1 MAVSLYLAVR
11 AVDAQPMPLAA
22 RVLLW
27 LAYTIAQGSVCTGI
41 WVVSHEC
48 GHGAFSDYPLVNDS
62 VGYVFHSALLVPYF
76 SWKFSHARHHAGTG
90 SLERDE
96 VFVPPTRE
104 QHEADGPPSSAL
116 GRAALLVGTLL
127 IGWPLYLVKN
137 AGSRKYAGRHA
148 DHFWPWSPVFRS
160 GRERA
165 LVALSDVGL
174 LATAAVLHRAVAASS
189 LSWVART
196 YFAPY
201 LVVNGFLVLI
211 TLLQHTHPA
220 LPHFA
225 GAEWEWL
232 RGACSTVDR
241 DYGFV
246 LNVLHHHIADTHVCH
261 HLFSGMPH
269 YHAQEA
275 TAALRGVLG
284 RYYCRDDRNIFVA
297 MWADWRRCTFV
308 DADAGANKDVLWFV
322 SG

>member
-1 MAVSLYLAVR
+1 MHHTCSPDTPPPAL
-11 AVDAQPMPLAA
+11 Q
-22 RVLLW
+22 
-27 LAYTIAQGSVCTGI
+27 
-41 WVVSHEC
+41 
-48 GHGAFSDYPLVNDS
+48 YPLVNDA
-62 VGYVFHSALLVPYF
+62 VGFTFHSALLVPYF

-104 QHEADGPPSSAL
+104 QHERSSPPASAL

-127 IGWPLYLVKN
+127 VGWPLYLVKN
-137 AGSRKYAGRHA
+137 AGSRKYEGRHA

-165 LVALSDVGL
+165 LVALSDAGL
-174 LATAAVLHRAVAASS
+174 VATAAVLYRAAAASS
-189 LSWVART
+189 WAWVGRA

-225 GAEWEWL
+225 GEEWEWL

-246 LNVLHHHIADTHVCH
+246 LNALHHHIADTHVCH
-261 HLFSGMPH
+261 HLFSAMPH

-275 TAALRGVLG
+275 TAALRPVLG
-284 RYYCRDDRNIFVA
+284 AYYCKDDRNVLKA
-297 MWADWRRCTFV
+297 LWADWNTCVYV
-308 DADAGANKDVLWFV
+308 DSDEGGNQLVQWFR
-322 SG
+322 GN